1 MSPIEVLVVVA
12 IVAMLAALLLPAL
25 SKAKTKAQSVGAMSN
40 LKQIGMAAQMFAGD
54 NNGRL
59 PMSYGEM
66 TNYLHGDTVTIDPV
80 SGERF
85 IYVGGAQQLSK
96 LQTTSVLAYSPT
108 DKKGRAVLFA
118 DGHVELANRKHF
130 SELTNRGLVELAL
143 ADVPARRRLAE
154 APATPPPAAMPA
166 EAMPSP
172 ATEAAHGETMT
183 VATGSLSSALDK
195 EKSKGAVWG
204 VELAGADR
212 SKTRKPEIA
221 GAAGREGE
229 SSAIFRDQTAGFV
242 AAQTNSLQ
250 WAGGIPRRFART
262 DTTSGGQ
269 YGLKSDDVSGKVV
282 SVLASFQVVQNGSEL
297 QVVDG
302 DGSVYRGYVQTRD
315 ATFQT
320 GTAAD
325 EIRLTTNESQS
336 RLPPVQS
343 FGATSTPAATLQKA
357 PVPARQFEEKDAR
370 EGKSGMPTTPNYFFR
385 VAGTNLSLKQSV
397 VFTGTLQAQNVT
409 FAGAA
414 QMITNGT
421 PAVSSGNLG
430 GSGGGGGVQNAPAGQ
445 TPPGSLSNAR
455 ISGTAV
461 VGGTNQIE
469 INAVPAAL
477 P

>member
-1 MSPIEVLVVVA
+1 
-12 IVAMLAALLLPAL
+12 
-25 SKAKTKAQSVGAMSN
+25 
-40 LKQIGMAAQMFAGD
+40 
-54 NNGRL
+54 
-59 PMSYGEM
+59 
-66 TNYLHGDTVTIDPV
+66 VTIDPV

-166 EAMPSP
+166 EVMPSP

-183 VATGSLSSALDK
+183 VATGPLSSALDK
-195 EKSKGAVWG
+195 EKSKGADLG

-242 AAQTNSLQ
+242 AVQTNSLR
-250 WAGGIPRRFART
+250 WTAGIYQRFART

-269 YGLKSDDVSGKVV
+269 YGLKSDDMSGKVV

-315 ATFQT
+315 TTIQTRTAT
-320 GTAAD
+320 D

-336 RLPPVQS
+336 LLPPVQS
-343 FGATSTPAATLQKA
+343 FGATSTSVATLQKA
-357 PVPARQFEEKDAR
+357 LAPVRQFEEKDAL
-370 EGKSGMPTTPNYFFR
+370 EGKGGVSVAPNYFFR

-397 VFTGTLQAQNVT
+397 VFTGTLQANAALT
-409 FAGAA
+409 GAA
-414 QMITNGT
+414 LMITNGT
-421 PAVSSGNLG
+421 PAVSSSNL
-430 GSGGGGGVQNAPAGQ
+430 GGGGGGGGGGAQNAPVGQ
-445 TPPGSLSNAR
+445 TPPWSLSNAR

-461 VGGTNQIE
+461 IGGTNQIE
-469 INAVPAAL
+469 INAMSAAL

>member
-1 MSPIEVLVVVA
+1 
-12 IVAMLAALLLPAL
+12 
-25 SKAKTKAQSVGAMSN
+25 
-40 LKQIGMAAQMFAGD
+40 
-54 NNGRL
+54 
-59 PMSYGEM
+59 
-66 TNYLHGDTVTIDPV
+66 
-80 SGERF
+80 
-85 IYVGGAQQLSK
+85 VGGAQQLSK

-212 SKTRKPEIA
+212 SETRKPEIA
-221 GAAGREGE
+221 GAPVREGE

-250 WAGGIPRRFART
+250 WTAGIHQRFARI

-282 SVLASFQVVQNGSEL
+282 PVLASFQVVQNGSEL

-315 ATFQT
+315 ATIQT
-320 GTAAD
+320 GEAAD
-325 EIRLTTNESQS
+325 EIRLTPNESQS

-343 FGATSTPAATLQKA
+343 FGAASTPAATLQKA
-357 PVPARQFEEKDAR
+357 PAPARQFEEKDAL
-370 EGKSGMPTTPNYFFR
+370 EGKGGVAVAPNYFFR
-385 VAGTNLSLKQSV
+385 VAGTNQTLKQSV
-397 VFTGTLQAQNVT
+397 VFTGTLQANAAL
-409 FAGAA
+409 AGAA
-414 QMITNGT
+414 LMITNGT
-421 PAVSSGNLG
+421 PAVSSSNVG
-430 GSGGGGGVQNAPAGQ
+430 GGGGGGGVQNAPAGQ
-445 TPPGSLSNAR
+445 TLPGSLSNAR

-469 INAVPAAL
+469 INAVPAA